1 MMAKEQTLTANFWQK
16 LATYREKPLVKDTI
30 STTVLSTIGK
40 GFGFLIPFFL
50 AAWYGISKETDVFFF
65 VYGLVIFAANIFA
78 PALET
83 VVVPFIAERKENKED
98 AASFAGQLI
107 LLACGL
113 AFMLAF
119 MFIFL
124 SNFFFPLI
132 TKFSLT
138 NLKLLNELLIA
149 ISPLVPLLVVSSLLA
164 GILNA
169 YKFYALPAVAPGI
182 RAVIALLIVY
192 FFQFF
197 LGIKAVVLAYIL
209 GELVRTISLFY
220 LAKARKLI
228 NFKDIFKSKEALM
241 FFKVAAFQS
250 IALSI
255 NGFIPL
261 IDKTM
266 ATWLSSG
273 AVSVLEYAQRLYL
286 IPFVFLTTGFF
297 VVLLSEWSE
306 NFYAYDNS
314 IFKQKVKKVSQV
326 VVSFTVFVTLLLI
339 ILSFPLLNLVYGHG
353 KFPLEKLPL
362 VRLTFI
368 FYILGLAPHML
379 AHVFVRVFITAKQT
393 YILITSA
400 TLQVILD
407 VVTNLIFMQ
416 FLGVTGIALASSI
429 TIVCVVFYLF
439 KQLPRVLN
447 VVQ

>member
-1 MMAKEQTLTANFWQK
+1 MAKEQTLTANFWHK

-30 STTVLSTIGK
+30 STTILSTIGK

-65 VYGLVIFAANIFA
+65 VYGLVLFVANIFA

-83 VVVPFIAERKENKED
+83 VVVPFIAERKENKDD

-107 LLACGL
+107 LLASGL
-113 AFMLAF
+113 AFVLAF
-119 MFIFL
+119 LFIFL
-124 SNFFFPLI
+124 SYVVFPLI

-182 RAVIALLIVY
+182 RAIIALLIIY
-192 FFQFF
+192 FFQFS

-209 GELVRTISLFY
+209 GELVRAVSLFY

-228 NFKDIFKSKEALM
+228 SFKNVFKKNNTLM

-250 IALSI
+250 VALSVG
-255 NGFIPL
+255 GFVPL

-306 NFYAYDNS
+306 NFYNYDIS
-314 IFKQKVKKVSQV
+314 VFRQKVKKVSLAV
-326 VVSFTVFVTLLLI
+326 VYFTIVVTLLLI
-339 ILSFPLLNLVYGHG
+339 ILSFPLLKLAYGHG
-353 KFPLEKLPL
+353 KFPIEKLPL

-379 AHVFVRVFITAKQT
+379 AHVFVRVFITAKLT
-393 YILITSA
+393 YILIISA
-400 TLQVILD
+400 VLQVILD

-416 FLGVTGIALASSI
+416 FLGVTGIALASSV
-429 TIVCVVFYLF
+429 TVVCVVFYLF
-439 KQLPRVLN
+439 KQLPRALS
-447 VVQ
+447 VVK